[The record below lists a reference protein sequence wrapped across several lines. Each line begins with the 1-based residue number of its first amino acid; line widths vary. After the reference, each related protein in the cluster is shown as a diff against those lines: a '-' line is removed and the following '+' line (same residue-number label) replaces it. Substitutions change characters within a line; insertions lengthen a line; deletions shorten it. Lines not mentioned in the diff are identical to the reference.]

1 MGTINPTGYSAKV
14 ELWLQAEGGTVP
26 LTHTCETFVIAAR
39 PTELPPGEA
48 TLVVSIDDKRIERA
62 VRLVEGMRAD
72 RRRTPIETVGDV
84 APF

>member
-14 ELWLQAEGGTVP
+14 ELWLQTDGRAVP
-26 LTHTCETFVIAAR
+26 LTHTCETFVIAAH
-39 PTELPPGEA
+39 PTELPPGQA

-62 VRLVEGMRAD
+62 VRLVNGMSSGQ
-72 RRRTPIETVGDV
+72 RRTPIETVGDA